1 MTQIEQAAIAAFDK
15 AIRQAQ
21 DFTPRSGQREMAIQV
36 AKTLAGGTL
45 GDSDAPER
53 SIAVI
58 QAGTGVGKSLAA
70 CIPAIVAALERGTRV
85 IFSTSTVALQDQL
98 INKDLPYF
106 ASLIDKPFTY
116 ALAKGRGRYVC
127 KLKLNRVTGESIDD
141 TEDLFQDDEPG
152 TGGNKSGN
160 KGLSES
166 SITLYKELAKDLAA
180 RRWDGEKDTLP
191 HAEDS
196 LSWGAIAADRSS
208 CTGRHCQHKD
218 DCVFFDARKKIAAA
232 TIIITNH
239 DLLLASIDANVLPDI
254 ENSLLILDEAHDLPG
269 IASAQYSVSMDLTS
283 LRWLEQLGKSIAKV
297 GTAINFSGTQDAA
310 GLTRQCRQ
318 AIADLQT
325 LVMSMYG
332 SQVGE
337 GRSTVRLND
346 GKLPPELVEPL
357 HLVQVTGRSLL
368 AHMNEIS
375 RELRVRIKEDPS
387 SQFVSM
393 YSSLGV
399 LAPRLEETVACAEML
414 EGGHAK
420 PDAKWFSFSEDNGF
434 VRIIASASPIVP
446 GDLLINGFWPR
457 VRSAVLTSATLKSCG
472 SFDFFLRESG
482 LADDPAVTT
491 LEVQSPFDYERQGK
505 LVVVKTRANPKQF
518 DAYNREV
525 AGEFL
530 SDIAD
535 VTSGA
540 LALFTSKAHLQ
551 LTFDAMPEGLRERV
565 LVQGAMSKNAILK
578 EHRARVD
585 AGLPSIIMG
594 LQSFGQGIDLPGAYC
609 ETLFVA
615 KLPFSPPT
623 DPIDEARAEW
633 IKGQGGDSFAE
644 ISVPATAV
652 KLAQW
657 IGRLI
662 RTETDYGTVICY
674 DKRLSDTGYGK
685 SILKTLPPFQ
695 VETRHGE

>member
-1 MTQIEQAAIAAFDK
+1 MPEIEKTAIKAFDE
-15 AIRQAQ
+15 AVRCAP
-21 DFTPRSGQREMAIQV
+21 DFTPRSGQRQMAEQV
-36 AKTLAGGTL
+36 AKTLGGGTL
-45 GDSDAPER
+45 GESEKPER

-106 ASLIDKPFTY
+106 ASLLDKPFTY

-141 TEDLFQDDEPG
+141 TEDLFQDDEPDAA
-152 TGGNKSGN
+152 GGSATK

-166 SITLYKELAKDLAA
+166 SVTLYKELARDLAA

-191 HAEDS
+191 VGDDS
-196 LSWGAIAADRSS
+196 LSWSAIAADRSS

-218 DCVFFDARKKIAAA
+218 DCVFFEARKKIAAA
-232 TIIITNH
+232 TIIVTNH
-239 DLLLASIDANVLPDI
+239 DLLLASMDANVLPNI
-254 ENSLLILDEAHDLPG
+254 EDSLLILDEAHDLPG

-318 AIADLQT
+318 AIADLQA

-337 GRSTVRLND
+337 GRSTVRLPD
-346 GKLPPELVEPL
+346 GKLPPELVEPMRQ
-357 HLVQVTGRSLL
+357 VQTMGRSLL

-375 RELRVRIKEDPS
+375 RELRGRLKENPEP
-387 SQFVSM
+387 QLVSM
-393 YSSLGV
+393 YTSLGV
-399 LAPRLEETVACAEML
+399 LAPRLEETVACAQML
-414 EGGHAK
+414 GADHAK
-420 PDAKWFSFSEDNGF
+420 PDAKWFSFSEESGF
-434 VRIIASASPIVP
+434 VRIVASASPIVP
-446 GDLLINGFWPR
+446 GDLLINSFWPR

-472 SFDFFLRESG
+472 SFDFFLREAG
-482 LADDPAVTT
+482 LANDPAVTT

-505 LVVVKTRANPKQF
+505 LVVVKTKASPKQIE
-518 DAYNREV
+518 AYNREV
-525 AGEFL
+525 AGEFMA
-530 SDIAD
+530 DMAD

-551 LTFDAMPEGLRERV
+551 LTYDAMPEGLRERV
-565 LVQGAMSKNAILK
+565 LVQGAMSKNAILR
-578 EHRARVD
+578 EHRTRVD

-609 ETLFVA
+609 ETLFIA

-633 IKGQGGDSFAE
+633 IKGQGGDSFGE

-657 IGRLI
+657 VGRLI
-662 RTETDYGTVICY
+662 RTEADSGTVICY

-685 SILKTLPPFQ
+685 SIMKTLPAFQ
-695 VETRHGE
+695 VQTRLA